1 MDLEDA
7 KNSGAESLFGEK
19 YEDQVRVLSIGE
31 DDFSLELCG
40 GTHISRTGDLG
51 IFIITSQSSVASG
64 VRRIEALSGPRAQE
78 YLANLKNQTIQLQK
92 LLNAPAEEIKEKVS
106 KLLKENKKL
115 KKGGKTA
122 KATTIKSSN
131 AHDIDN
137 FKLVIEEAESGDIKE
152 LRPILDEKLSLI
164 HI

>member
-1 MDLEDA
+1 MDLEEA

-106 KLLKENKKL
+106 KLLKENK
-115 KKGGKTA
+115 
-122 KATTIKSSN
+122 
-131 AHDIDN
+131 
-137 FKLVIEEAESGDIKE
+137 
-152 LRPILDEKLSLI
+152 
-164 HI
+164 